1 MLDRHDWKALA
12 DAARRSARPDPVP
25 VRMRTLA
32 GETRTGIVRMTLVAE
47 PDEAP
52 LWYGTIEDIDERHDL
67 DRHALAAAL
76 AESRQHYR
84 WSVEISPPVDRKRTR
99 LNSST

>member
-1 MLDRHDWKALA
+1 MIRRPPRSKRTDTLLPYTTLFRSITGNGWRAMLDRHDWKALA

-52 LWYGTIEDIDERHDL
+52 LWYGTIEDIGERHDL
-67 DRHALAAAL
+67 DRHA
-76 AESRQHYR
+76 
-84 WSVEISPPVDRKRTR
+84 
-99 LNSST
+99 